1 MKRPAHPLR
10 GWFHALAGEHLRLG
24 RESSWLLTLSIAD
37 LLMTYALLRQGL
49 HFYESNPIARWWFVR
64 WNMAGMTAFKFLVV
78 GGVIVLCEIV
88 ERQRPGLGRAVL
100 WLGSLV
106 AGIVVIYSFGLLLK
120 HANVP
125 LF

>member
-1 MKRPAHPLR
+1 
-10 GWFHALAGEHLRLG
+10 
-24 RESSWLLTLSIAD
+24 
-37 LLMTYALLRQGL
+37 MTYALLLRGL
-49 HFYESNPIARWWFVR
+49 RFYESNPIARWWLIR

-78 GGVIVLCEIV
+78 GGVIVLSEIIK
-88 ERQRPGLGRAVL
+88 RQRPGLGRAVL